1 MNHILVSRFF
11 VDHKQVEIEGRVGG
25 TGRVVGGGGAGNGA
39 LRRVDVNVRSKSIDV
54 IRIVLTISRLAV

>member
-25 TGRVVGGGGAGNGA
+25 TGRVVGGGGRVTEHYGVSMSMYVQKA
-39 LRRVDVNVRSKSIDV
+39 LTSFASF
-54 IRIVLTISRLAV
+54 